1 MYRLLIIMFLFILI
15 LSFIMFFS
23 YKENFSN
30 TELHVKTRPCEIFL
44 TDDPQQCKMLHKTF
58 KLGKI
63 QLNILKDKL
72 QKEEFYSHLVE
83 YIDNILK
90 FKDLNSCSI
99 KLDDVHEVHSKDE
112 TIYERQNIDSKKYDK
127 NSLEGYCFF
136 DSKSSDEILDKYKNI
151 IDTDSIE
158 TINHLVDINN
168 KDITQYNIF
177 KIKKDQLQIC
187 HNKEI
192 NISDKSTFLKI
203 SCDYIDH
210 EIKIINISIVVF
222 DKKSNKMDY
231 LSDENVMKKFNKR
244 YTSLLY
250 KNNSIVKEFID
261 LKSPVYKI
269 VFNNCNQ
276 IDDFDVS
283 MITINLKDLNM
294 ENKLVS
300 PFIKFTEDVEKKEE
314 SDEKKERKKENI
326 KTEIRNSEIS
336 RLLNNTI
343 KKAEEELL
351 NIKNKYIEYDILSK
365 NNTKDEENEHYHQ
378 KEKTLRLSNLELD
391 EKQREFLDIQKNAL
405 NAKMNIVNDT
415 IELEYLK
422 DKSIGIKLPFWKY
435 SHLFSNDDC
444 IYINF

>member
-1 MYRLLIIMFLFILI
+1 MYRLLIITFLFILI

-44 TDDPQQCKMLHKTF
+44 TDDPQQCKMLYQTF

-63 QLNILKDKL
+63 QLNILRNKL
-72 QKEEFYSHLVE
+72 QKEEFYSHLIE

-99 KLDDVHEVHSKDE
+99 KLDDISEVHSKDE
-112 TIYERQNIDSKKYDK
+112 TIYERQNIDVKKYDK
-127 NSLEGYCFF
+127 KSLEGYCFF
-136 DSKSSDEILDKYKNI
+136 DSKSSEEILDKYSNI

-168 KDITQYNIF
+168 KDITKYDIF

-187 HNKEI
+187 HNKDI
-192 NISDKSTFLKI
+192 DIPDKSTFLKI
-203 SCDYIDH
+203 SCDYIDD
-210 EIKIINISIVVF
+210 EIKIINISIVGF
-222 DKKSNKMDY
+222 DKNSNKMEY

-250 KNNSIVKEFID
+250 KNNSIIKEFINM
-261 LKSPVYKI
+261 KSAVYKI

-276 IDDFDVS
+276 IDDFGVS

-314 SDEKKERKKENI
+314 SDEKKERKKKEDI

-351 NIKNKYIEYDILSK
+351 NIQNKYIEYDILSK
-365 NNTKDEENEHYHQ
+365 KDQENDENNFQKD
-378 KEKTLRLSNLELD
+378 KTLKLSNLELD
-391 EKQREFLDIQKNAL
+391 EKKREFLEIQKNAL
-405 NAKMNIVNDT
+405 NAKMNIINDT
-415 IELEYLK
+415 IKLDFLK
-422 DKSIGIKLPFWKY
+422 DRSTGIKLPFWKY